1 MSTKLHMIRNRQSSL
16 LAPNGLP
23 QLFPGPGH
31 PLTGMS
37 KNTPARNI
45 PFAGWRALPA
55 LGAMQ
60 EPIPDFRFALHN
72 T

>member
-1 MSTKLHMIRNRQSSL
+1 MLGL
-16 LAPNGLP
+16 LAYLLAGESAGLP